1 MMYKIICSE
10 SLRFTRTILIYFLII
25 SYLTT
30 FSSCM
35 TTESLTVSPDS
46 LKPGSSVE
54 ITKIKL
60 KNGDSIDCEN
70 KVIQVIKRSDSIV
83 ALSIYNKISR
93 EGSET
98 FRKNQVIQ
106 LNDILTFQLE
116 KSETNI
122 PLTILFVSGILIGFF
137 GLIALLIINSS
148 GTIWR

>member
-1 MMYKIICSE
+1 
-10 SLRFTRTILIYFLII
+10 
-25 SYLTT
+25 
-30 FSSCM
+30 M